1 MDELRIR
8 HTKFGTGTIETIE
21 QGIAAISFDQGGVRK
36 IDLKFAVDHD
46 LITFKSRHVQ
56 QLVDALASTPVS
68 GEQRQLNGSSL
79 NLGEANSIYKN
90 SNFQNITE
98 SKDPSISSLKVGSVY
113 KNSEIVKVFQI
124 STQGGMRRS
133 RRKNALVLFA
143 MHSASPEQNPYED
156 RWQEDGF
163 FHYSGMGLIG
173 DQSLEDRQNRTLSES
188 PSNGVNIY
196 LFESQKKAEYIYQG
210 EVYLAGLPYAIQER
224 DTAGR
229 MRRVYKFP
237 LAIRKWV

>member
-1 MDELRIR
+1 MHELRIN

-21 QGIAAISFDQGGVRK
+21 RGIAAISFDQGDLRK

-46 LITFKSRHVQ
+46 LITFESRHVQ
-56 QLVDALASTPVS
+56 QLVDALASIPVGS
-68 GEQRQLNGSSL
+68 EQRQLDGSSF
-79 NLGEANSIYKN
+79 NLGEGNSIYRN
-90 SNFQNITE
+90 SNLQNITHP
-98 SKDPSISSLKVGSVY
+98 KDPSISRLKVGSVY
-113 KNSEIVKVFQI
+113 KNSEIVKAFQI

-133 RRKNALVLFA
+133 KRKNALVLFA
-143 MHSASPEQNPYED
+143 MHSANPEQNPYED

-188 PSNGVNIY
+188 PVNGVDIY
-196 LFESQKKAEYIYQG
+196 LFESQKHGEYVYQG
-210 EVYLAGLPYAIQER
+210 EVYLAGLPYEIQER
-224 DTAGR
+224 DATGR

-237 LAIRKWV
+237 LAIRE